1 MLDSFMDGLVPI
13 FGVLLIF
20 GAIPTII
27 LVGIIMKLK
36 NRRHKVEEHS
46 KLISQIIE
54 KSEGANIDFKA
65 MAEMLNETDSKKKTT
80 KMAVLKHLEYGALC
94 SVVGLF
100 VLLYGLF
107 INPINKAVI
116 IGGLLLTIG
125 VAFLVMF
132 FVSKNYLKK
141 EIEKEEKEL
150 AEKA

>member
-1 MLDSFMDGLVPI
+1 MVIEAIVGIVALA
-13 FGVLLIF
+13 LLF
-20 GAIPTII
+20 GAVPAVI
-27 LVGIIMKLK
+27 LVGIIMALK

-46 KLISQIIE
+46 KLISQMIE

-80 KMAVLKHLEYGALC
+80 KMAVLKHLEYGAL
-94 SVVGLF
+94 SSLMGLF
-100 VLLYGLF
+100 VLLYGVLATV
-107 INPINKAVI
+107 NQAVI

-125 VAFLVMF
+125 VAFLVIF

-150 AEKA
+150 VGKA

>member
-1 MLDSFMDGLVPI
+1 MGEFMHGLVPI
-13 FGVLLIF
+13 VGVLLLF
-20 GAIPTII
+20 GGIPAII
-27 LVGIIMKLK
+27 LTGVIMALK

-46 KLISQIIE
+46 KLISLMIE
-54 KSEGANIDFKA
+54 KSESANIDFKA

-80 KMAVLKHLEYGALC
+80 KMAVLKHLEYGAL
-94 SVVGLF
+94 SSLVGLF

-132 FVSKNYLKK
+132 FVTKNYLKK
-141 EIEKEEKEL
+141 EIEKEEKAL
-150 AEKA
+150 AEKE

>member
-1 MLDSFMDGLVPI
+1 MGEFMHGLVPI
-13 FGVLLIF
+13 VGVLLLF
-20 GAIPTII
+20 GGIPAII
-27 LVGIIMKLK
+27 LTGVIMVLK

-46 KLISQIIE
+46 KLISQMIE

-65 MAEMLNETDSKKKTT
+65 MAEMLNESDSKKKTT

-94 SVVGLF
+94 SWVGLF
-100 VLLYGLF
+100 VLLYGVF
-107 INPINKAVI
+107 ATVNQAVI

-150 AEKA
+150 AEKE

>member
-13 FGVLLIF
+13 VGVLLLF
-20 GAIPTII
+20 GGIPGII
-27 LVGIIMKLK
+27 LTGVIMYLK
-36 NRRHKVEEHS
+36 NRRHKVEEQS
-46 KLISQIIE
+46 KLISQMIE
-54 KSEGANIDFKA
+54 KSEASNLDFKA
-65 MAEMLNETDSKKKTT
+65 MAEALNTSDSKKKTT
-80 KMAVLKHLEYGALC
+80 KMAVLKHLEHGAL
-94 SVVGLF
+94 SSLVGLF
-100 VLLYGLF
+100 VLLYGVF
-107 INPINKAVI
+107 ATVTKAVI

>member
-1 MLDSFMDGLVPI
+1 MVTEAIVGIVALA
-13 FGVLLIF
+13 LLF
-20 GAIPTII
+20 GAVPAVI
-27 LVGIIMKLK
+27 LVGIIMSLK

-46 KLISQIIE
+46 KLISQMIE

-94 SVVGLF
+94 SLVGLF

-107 INPINKAVI
+107 INPINKAVV

-150 AEKA
+150 AEKE

>member
-1 MLDSFMDGLVPI
+1 M
-13 FGVLLIF
+13 
-20 GAIPTII
+20 
-27 LVGIIMKLK
+27 
-36 NRRHKVEEHS
+36 
-46 KLISQIIE
+46 IE
-54 KSEGANIDFKA
+54 KSESANIDFKA

-94 SVVGLF
+94 SLVGLF
-100 VLLYGLF
+100 VLLYGVF
-107 INPINKAVI
+107 ATVNKAVI

>member
-1 MLDSFMDGLVPI
+1 MSPVSFESILAL
-13 FGVLLIF
+13 LLIF

-36 NRRHKVEEHS
+36 NHRHKVEEHS
-46 KLISQIIE
+46 KLISQMIE

-65 MAEMLNETDSKKKTT
+65 MAEMLNESDSKKKTT

-94 SVVGLF
+94 SLVGLF
-100 VLLYGLF
+100 VLLYGVF
-107 INPINKAVI
+107 ATVNQAVI

-150 AEKA
+150 AEKE

>member
-1 MLDSFMDGLVPI
+1 MSPVSFEGILAI
-13 FGVLLIF
+13 LLIF

-46 KLISQIIE
+46 KLISQMIE

-65 MAEMLNETDSKKKTT
+65 MAEMLNESDSKKKTT

-94 SVVGLF
+94 SLVGLF

-107 INPINKAVI
+107 INPIDKAII

-141 EIEKEEKEL
+141 EIEKEEKAL
-150 AEKA
+150 AEKE

>member
-1 MLDSFMDGLVPI
+1 MVTEAIVGIVALA
-13 FGVLLIF
+13 LLF
-20 GAIPTII
+20 GAVPAVI
-27 LVGIIMKLK
+27 LVGIIMSLK

-46 KLISQIIE
+46 KLISQMIE

-65 MAEMLNETDSKKKTT
+65 MAEMLNETDNKKKTT

-94 SVVGLF
+94 SLVGLF

-107 INPINKAVI
+107 IHPMGKSVI
-116 IGGLLLTIG
+116 IGGILLTIG

-141 EIEKEEKEL
+141 EIEKEEKQL
-150 AEKA
+150 AQKE

>member
-1 MLDSFMDGLVPI
+1 MVIEAIVGIVALA
-13 FGVLLIF
+13 LLF
-20 GAIPTII
+20 GAVPAVI
-27 LVGIIMKLK
+27 LVGIIMALK

-46 KLISQIIE
+46 KLISQMIE

-80 KMAVLKHLEYGALC
+80 KMAVLKHLEYGAL
-94 SVVGLF
+94 SSLMGLF
-100 VLLYGLF
+100 VLLYGVF
-107 INPINKAVI
+107 ATVNQAVI

-125 VAFLVMF
+125 VAFLVIF

-150 AEKA
+150 VGKA